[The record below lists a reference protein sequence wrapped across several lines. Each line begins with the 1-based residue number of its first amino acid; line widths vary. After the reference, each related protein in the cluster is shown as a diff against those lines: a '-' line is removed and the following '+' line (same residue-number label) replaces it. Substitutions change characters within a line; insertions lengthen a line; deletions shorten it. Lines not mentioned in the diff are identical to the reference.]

1 MNLQIKN
8 GTMRNARCK
17 MIEIRKA
24 KQVLKKYISNYDITN
39 NRIRVKIG
47 HIERVAR
54 IAKEIAQNMQLSEED
69 IELAELIGLLH
80 DIGRFEQVRRYNTFS
95 DKDSVNHGKLGVE
108 ILFEQGMIRDFIEDT
123 QYDEII
129 KKSILNHNRN
139 KADMEVSKE
148 RELLHSKIIRDADK
162 VDIIYMLTF
171 EDKETAWGS
180 SRLEKEEITEDI
192 YQEFIEDRDI
202 NYEKRK
208 TGVDVLVSHF
218 AYVFDF
224 NDKYALQI
232 VKEKEYFK
240 KIYQR
245 FEFEDKET
253 QEKIN
258 QIYHMVEEY
267 LKKK

>member
-1 MNLQIKN
+1 
-8 GTMRNARCK
+8 

-24 KQVLKKYISNYDITN
+24 KQVLKKYVSNYDITN

-47 HIERVAR
+47 HIERVAG
-54 IAKEIAQNMQLSEED
+54 IARKIAQNMQLSEED
-69 IELAELIGLLH
+69 INLAELIGLLH
-80 DIGRFEQVRRYNTFS
+80 DIGRFEQVRRYNTFN
-95 DKDSVNHGKLGVE
+95 DKDSINHGKLGVE
-108 ILFEQGMIRDFIEDT
+108 ILFKEGMIRDFIEAT

-129 KKSILNHNRN
+129 KKAISNHNRN
-139 KADMEVSKE
+139 KADIEVDNE

-162 VDIIYMLTF
+162 IDIIYMLSF

-180 SRLEKEEITEDI
+180 SKLEKEKITDEI
-192 YQEFIEDRDI
+192 YQGFMKDRDI

-224 NDKYALQI
+224 NNEYALQMI
-232 VKEKEYFK
+232 KEKEYFK

-258 QIYHMVEEY
+258 QIYQKVEEY
-267 LKKK
+267 LEKK